1 MWNLKQK
8 KKKNK
13 KKVKLIETESKK
25 VVARGWGS
33 GQGNRER
40 LVNWYKLWAVRGIR
54 SEDLMYDMVT
64 VVGNSVLQNWNLLKV
79 EGFPPGSVV
88 KNLPANAG
96 GPWVG
101 RMPWKRKWEPTPVS
115 LPGKSHGQRSLA
127 DCSPWGCKRVRQTSC
142 LNNNRESRI

>member
-8 KKKNK
+8 KTKTKKN
-13 KKVKLIETESKK
+13 VKLIETESKK

-40 LVNWYKLWAVRGIR
+40 LINRYKLWAVRGIR

-64 VVGNSVLQNWNLLKV
+64 VVGNNVLQNWNLLKV

-88 KNLPANAG
+88 KNRLAKAG

-142 LNNNRESRI
+142 LNNRESRI